1 MLGLRIQRSL
11 LLFCIRKLLF
21 AGCPVFIQL
30 GSVILQLLERQQPQR
45 DLKHAQLIPQLQK
58 PFRLASLLL
67 ERLEPVFQFAVQVA
81 DTHQIFLGG

>member
-1 MLGLRIQRSL
+1 M
-11 LLFCIRKLLF
+11 LFCIRKLIF

-30 GSVILQLLERQQPQR
+30 GSGILQLLKRQQPHR
-45 DLKHAQLIPQLQK
+45 DLKYAQLIPQMQK

-67 ERLEPVFQFAVQVA
+67 ERLEPVFQFTVQVA